1 MGTFYR
7 ETIDGA
13 PSYPPLTA
21 PIETEVAVIGGGFAG
36 PGTAL
41 SLADRGHRNTV
52 LPEAEVIGH
61 GARAATA
68 ASSPAASASTPRHCG
83 AAWAT
88 RPHAGS
94 TCKAKR
100 P

>member
-36 PGTAL
+36 PGTA
-41 SLADRGHRNTV
+41 
-52 LPEAEVIGH
+52 
-61 GARAATA
+61 
-68 ASSPAASASTPRHCG
+68 
-83 AAWAT
+83 
-88 RPHAGS
+88 
-94 TCKAKR
+94 
-100 P
+100 